1 MQPNNQNLSNQYPGI
16 RLYVED
22 PQVAIK
28 RQIKR
33 TIIIVISI
41 VIIGSALVFYSVS
54 SIKKANVALGGKEKL
69 IGAATQAESLD
80 SNVAENL
87 QTLPSLDTLKNALPT
102 STDLLGYQS
111 ALEQA
116 AKNAGV
122 KIAVT
127 FSGQQASEGTST
139 GTSSNTSKFPSV
151 AFTVTADGGIA
162 DIISFISSIENMPYF
177 VQIVNLKI
185 SSSQTQ
191 EKASSA
197 TLSLKIFTNPQT
209 STANKPQNLPSS
221 L

>member
-1 MQPNNQNLSNQYPGI
+1 MPVNNQNLSNQYPGI

-28 RQIKR
+28 RQIRR

-41 VIIGSALVFYSVS
+41 IVIGSGIVFYEVS
-54 SIKKANVALGGKEKL
+54 SIKKANTALLGKEKL
-69 IGAATQAESLD
+69 VGASTQAQTLD
-80 SNVAENL
+80 QNVAEKL
-87 QTLPSLDTLKNALPT
+87 QSLPSLDTLQNALP
-102 STDLLGYQS
+102 SSSDLLGYQG

-116 AKNAGV
+116 AKAAGV

-139 GTSSNTSKFPSV
+139 GTNSSKTKFPSV
-151 AFTVTADGGIA
+151 AFSVVADGGIS
-162 DIISFISSIENMPYF
+162 DIISFIHSIENMPYF

-191 EKASSA
+191 DQASSA

-209 STANKPQNLPSS
+209 STSNKPQNLPTS